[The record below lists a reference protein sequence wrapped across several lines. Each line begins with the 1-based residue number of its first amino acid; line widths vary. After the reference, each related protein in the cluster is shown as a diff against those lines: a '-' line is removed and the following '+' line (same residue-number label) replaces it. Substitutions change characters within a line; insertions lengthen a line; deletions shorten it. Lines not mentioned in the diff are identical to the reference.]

1 MTAVVALVAI
11 LGAALFASWILLGTA
26 LALVARNLPGLEA
39 VLDPVGGPLAPL
51 PRLSVVVTARDE
63 AGSIET
69 TVRRLLAQSYPDLEV
84 IVVDDRSTDGTGEAL
99 DRLLAQS
106 TTAPAALPGSPT
118 PRLTVVHVRDL
129 PAGWLGKCHGCQVG
143 SARARGDWILFM
155 DGDVELVQDDL
166 LRRVVD
172 LACRRDL
179 DHLAIV
185 PDQRPMSAIQSA
197 LLAAFAHMY
206 LIGARV
212 YEMHRDLRRGGGGIG
227 AFNLVRRSVYERIGG
242 HGLLRMDPTDDFK
255 LGRLLKE
262 SGARQRFFDGA
273 GMVRCPWHRGVLNVA
288 RGLEKN
294 LFAGF
299 NYSIAE
305 LVVFSLAALGL
316 LLGPAITGAVGT
328 APAVSSGRPGL
339 ALLAWLPFVA
349 QATVVWSA
357 LRLQTRRYGGNP
369 MVLSLLYPAAG
380 LLLIGAAWNSALRT
394 LARGGVR
401 WRDTFYPLEELR
413 AGRVR
418 AGAGRRYGRD

>member
-1 MTAVVALVAI
+1 
-11 LGAALFASWILLGTA
+11 
-26 LALVARNLPGLEA
+26 
-39 VLDPVGGPLAPL
+39 
-51 PRLSVVVTARDE
+51 
-63 AGSIET
+63 
-69 TVRRLLAQSYPDLEV
+69 
-84 IVVDDRSTDGTGEAL
+84 
-99 DRLLAQS
+99 
-106 TTAPAALPGSPT
+106 
-118 PRLTVVHVRDL
+118 
-129 PAGWLGKCHGCQVG
+129 
-143 SARARGDWILFM
+143 
-155 DGDVELVQDDL
+155 
-166 LRRVVD
+166 
-172 LACRRDL
+172 
-179 DHLAIV
+179 
-185 PDQRPMSAIQSA
+185 
-197 LLAAFAHMY
+197 
-206 LIGARV
+206 
-212 YEMHRDLRRGGGGIG
+212 
-227 AFNLVRRSVYERIGG
+227 
-242 HGLLRMDPTDDFK
+242 PTDDFK

-328 APAVSSGRPGL
+328 PAVSSGRPGL